1 MWVCA
6 DSTTLSHEELVTAHT
21 GKIDR
26 GMLTCTNIK
35 ASTTTKPT
43 RLSSNHLT
51 HAQEG
56 TLGYRPKLKHDTIP
70 KLDLAET
77 IHNIAWSYCFSKLEN
92 LLSLS

>member
-1 MWVCA
+1 MT
-6 DSTTLSHEELVTAHT
+6 SSHEELVTAHT

-26 GMLTCTNIK
+26 GMLTRMNIK

-43 RLSSNHLT
+43 RLSLNHLT

-56 TLGYRPKLKHDTIP
+56 TLDYRPKLKHDTIP

-77 IHNIAWSYCFSKLEN
+77 IHNIVWSHCFSKLEI